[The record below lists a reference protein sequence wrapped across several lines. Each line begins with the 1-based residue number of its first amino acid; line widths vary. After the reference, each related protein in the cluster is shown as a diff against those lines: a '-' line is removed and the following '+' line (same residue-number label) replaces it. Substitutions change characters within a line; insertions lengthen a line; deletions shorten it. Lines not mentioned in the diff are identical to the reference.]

1 MLGTTSSARA
11 ASPMGTMCGC
21 GPGRSCDGLE
31 CLCRPR
37 YFAGQLLTD
46 EDLRRLDHY
55 IVAKNRLHNRYL
67 HGTGVVCGLEVVCNP
82 CDPTVTVRTGF
93 AIGPCGED
101 IVVCNDT
108 AVDVTQLIRGS
119 RPTH

>member
-1 MLGTTSSARA
+1 
-11 ASPMGTMCGC
+11 MGTSPASGACSC
-21 GPGRSCDGLE
+21 GPGRTCDGLE

-93 AIGPCGED
+93 ALGRRMEAGRLSTVRRRVNVGFSPFVTRSGPLVG
-101 IVVCNDT
+101 
-108 AVDVTQLIRGS
+108 
-119 RPTH
+119 